1 MLVDKLAKLIDKYN
15 YGFNKEISV
24 LTDNQSD
31 ENIIKLL
38 KKYELSKIKSHNS
51 NFNQTHII
59 LFSYENHKLY
69 DEKTFKF
76 INEYL
81 NKHKIII
88 LVVPLIFDFDSI
100 VKKSVANSIDAIS
113 WKDEHGKKYKNYI
126 IVLNKD

>member
-1 MLVDKLAKLIDKYN
+1 MDL
-15 YGFNKEISV
+15 
-24 LTDNQSD
+24 
-31 ENIIKLL
+31 IKLL